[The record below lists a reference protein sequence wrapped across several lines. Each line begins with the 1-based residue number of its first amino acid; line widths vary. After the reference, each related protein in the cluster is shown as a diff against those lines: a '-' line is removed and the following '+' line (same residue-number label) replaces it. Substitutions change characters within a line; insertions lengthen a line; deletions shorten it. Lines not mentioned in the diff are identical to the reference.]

1 MTTYTI
7 KVQNKNIFPST
18 VAVATTR
25 KTARAIFESIKKEI
39 VQDRLPEEEWEV
51 WVVEH

>member
-7 KVQNKNIFPST
+7 RVQNKDIFPLT
-18 VAVATTR
+18 VAVITIHE
-25 KTARAIFESIKKEI
+25 TARAIFESIKRDIDEK
-39 VQDRLPEEEWEV
+39 RSPEEEWEV